1 MLKTLKN
8 TDFLKLWLGQ
18 LISRIGDGIHEI
30 ALAWL
35 VLELTGSA
43 LSMGAILAVSILPNL
58 LFGLPAGVIVD
69 RFNRK
74 RIMVLSDLSRTLI
87 VLVIPVAYS
96 LGFLRIWMIFLA
108 AFLTS
113 TAEAFAGPARL
124 SSIPNLVEEKN
135 LDPANS
141 LIQITRSVSSLFGL
155 SLGGAVVATIG
166 PANSFI
172 LDSASFFLSTV
183 FISLINYGPVSRE
196 GIEDLYSDIA
206 VKIKGGLHYVMNDP
220 FIKQLIV
227 IAAGLNFVM
236 APINVILPFFIKEVL
251 GLTAI
256 VYGTMMACLSVGTFA
271 GSMIIGNVTV
281 HRGKSLGSGILGIGA
296 SLVAFSVVFMVSQN
310 FLLPTLITIAILS
323 ATLVGVGAGS
333 SFTNVPIITL
343 LQRTTEDSKRGRVMS
358 LVNMGAMAA
367 MPVAY
372 GITGFLLEQLGAI
385 PLILAIGS
393 LTLIGSTACFR
404 SREIMAAN

>member
-8 TDFLKLWLGQ
+8 SDFLNLWLGQ

-74 RIMVLSDLSRTLI
+74 RIMVLSDLSRTII
-87 VLVIPVAYS
+87 VLVIPVAYT
-96 LGFLRIWMIFLA
+96 LGFLRIWMIFVA

-124 SSIPNLVEEKN
+124 SSIPNLVEEEN

-166 PANSFI
+166 PANSFF

-183 FISLINYGPVSRE
+183 FMSLINYGPVSRE
-196 GIEDLYSDIA
+196 GIDNLYSDIA

-256 VYGTMMACLSVGTFA
+256 VYGTMMACLSIGTFA

-281 HRGKSLGSGILGIGA
+281 HRGKSLGSGILGIGV
-296 SLVAFSVVFMVSQN
+296 SLVTFSVVFMVSQN
-310 FLLPTLITIAILS
+310 FLLPTLIMIAILS

-343 LQRTTEDSKRGRVMS
+343 LQKTTEDSKRGRVMS
-358 LVNMGAMAA
+358 FVNMGAMAA
-367 MPVAY
+367 MPIAY

-385 PLILAIGS
+385 PLILGIGS
-393 LTLIGSTACFR
+393 LTVIGSSACFR
-404 SREIMAAN
+404 SREIMTAS